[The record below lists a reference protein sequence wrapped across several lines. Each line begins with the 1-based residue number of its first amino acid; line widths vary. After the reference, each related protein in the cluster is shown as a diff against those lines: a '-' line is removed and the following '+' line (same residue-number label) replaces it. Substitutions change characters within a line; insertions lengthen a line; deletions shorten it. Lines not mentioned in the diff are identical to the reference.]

1 MKPFFS
7 NEVKRMS
14 FRIVRSMQFPGW
26 KKRVPAIKGALC
38 PFGYMGTAIWNGV
51 AGILHGKEESVYEF
65 ESG

>member
-26 KKRVPAIKGALC
+26 KGALC

-51 AGILHGKEESVYEF
+51 AGILRGKEESVYEF